1 MDRFNATKLGD
12 PLPLLGQ
19 AILEDAETMKQ
30 RKKGGKIEWST
41 DYVYTMALWSGKRT
55 EISKSVIIVSLNLTF
70 SIAMIKPTLIGV
82 IGKYSIFPVYV
93 LVSVVC

>member
-41 DYVYTMALWSGKRT
+41 EYVYTMALWSGKGT
-55 EISKSVIIVSLNLTF
+55 EISQSVI
-70 SIAMIKPTLIGV
+70 
-82 IGKYSIFPVYV
+82 
-93 LVSVVC
+93 